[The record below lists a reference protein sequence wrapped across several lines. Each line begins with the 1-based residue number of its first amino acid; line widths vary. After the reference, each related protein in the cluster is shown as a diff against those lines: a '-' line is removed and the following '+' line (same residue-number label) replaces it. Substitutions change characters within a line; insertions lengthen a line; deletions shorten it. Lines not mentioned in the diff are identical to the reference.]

1 MQLPV
6 GAMVDRWGP
15 GLPYAGALILA
26 TLVKS
31 LFAIAESIQMAYA
44 KRILIGVSSAFGWVA
59 ALKVIA
65 ERFPPDR
72 FAMMS
77 GAGMFIGLCGVFFGS
92 GDCRQPRR
100 RLWWAPDNVGCGDCR
115 LITVSCRL
123 FIFRKTPRGERGGRT
138 EHARNLVQFCCGT
151 PKP

>member
-26 TLVKS
+26 ALGSS
-31 LFAIAESIQMAYA
+31 LFAVAESIEMACA
-44 KRILIGVSSAFGWVA
+44 GCILIGVGSAFGWVA
-59 ALKVIA
+59 ALKIIA

-77 GAGMFIGLCGVFFGS
+77 GAGMFIGLCGGFSGQVIAGSLVDAFGWHYGLGLPG
-92 GDCRQPRR
+92 GD
-100 RLWWAPDNVGCGDCR
+100 AGCER
-115 LITVSCRL
+115 H
-123 FIFRKTPRGERGGRT
+123 PRG
-138 EHARNLVQFCCGT
+138 ARSAGSDADC
-151 PKP
+151 PA